1 MSLGITWDPSLRVS
15 DPGALAGAWECAFE
29 TSSQV
34 LLLMVLY
41 TEHSVM
47 MLMDPWS
54 REEEEEEGEEEMGE
68 EEEKGQQ
75 GKIPEARGSLVLG
88 HTRPEPRVREAGK
101 EGAVH
106 RRFGWWLQWLT

>member
-1 MSLGITWDPSLRVS
+1 
-15 DPGALAGAWECAFE
+15 
-29 TSSQV
+29 
-34 LLLMVLY
+34 
-41 TEHSVM
+41 
-47 MLMDPWS
+47 MDPWS

-106 RRFGWWLQWLT
+106 RRFGWWLQWLTWGIQARLPIFANWLATLIPPGASIPFAL